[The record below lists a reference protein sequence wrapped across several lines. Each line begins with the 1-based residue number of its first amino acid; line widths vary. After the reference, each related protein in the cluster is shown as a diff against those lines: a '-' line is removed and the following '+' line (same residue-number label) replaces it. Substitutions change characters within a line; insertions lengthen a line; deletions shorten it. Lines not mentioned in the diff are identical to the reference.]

1 MELGGKIMGEFGALR
16 AKTHA
21 YLICGYSIDDYD
33 KEKTINK
40 KANSIKKCVTKR
52 RIMLQIVCLMKKS
65 Y

>member
-1 MELGGKIMGEFGALR
+1 MWEFGALR